1 MRVKITIVFLLITL
15 IVSFG
20 LLGVKL
26 YQLGFQQSQDFEQ
39 TSLRQ
44 QNSTLP
50 LPSLR
55 GMIVDCRGNV
65 LAASNTSDELFI
77 EPRRIPDPE
86 NVKETAMKLQDIV
99 QLPGPEICRL
109 VYESRNP
116 GFASIQSNLTT
127 AQRKAA
133 LELKLPGVGVQNQ
146 RQRYYPMGSLTGHV
160 VGFIGDDNEGLAGL
174 ELKYNELLKGR
185 DGQNVFLVDVARSPI
200 AYRPDQSYPPI
211 DGQSLI
217 LTIDSTIQEFVRS
230 AVMAKMKEYQAES
243 AIGIVMN
250 PKTGAILAL
259 VSLPDFDPAKFNT
272 EKPQRLKDRILT
284 DPYEPGSIIKPIVAA
299 IALDAGAIGYKQVFY
314 CEDGYWGKYRIGEF
328 GNHRYGNFTVREI
341 LVESSNIGMAK
352 IGLELGQKRLY
363 EGMKLFGFGRKTGI
377 DLPGEDPGLLFPT
390 SKWSGYSV
398 TRIPFGHEILV
409 NSLQIIRAYCILAN
423 GGSVITPHI
432 VRAAVDSQGTVT
444 ELYKS
449 GSNTGFIIKPQVAHW
464 IVRNALVG
472 VVEEGTG
479 DKAKLEEVQTWGK
492 TGTAN
497 IALPTGGYDTESYVA
512 SFVGGM
518 PDIDPKVVVM
528 VSIRKP
534 NRALGIGYSGGRVAA
549 PVAGELFKKIFHY
562 LNDGSIK
569 STPAATLNV
578 KAGG

>member
-1 MRVKITIVFLLITL
+1 MRVKVTIVLLLVVLVI
-15 IVSFG
+15 SFG

-26 YQLGFQQSQDFEQ
+26 YQLGFRQSHNFEQ
-39 TSLRQ
+39 TSQRQ
-44 QNSTLP
+44 QNSILP
-50 LPSLR
+50 LASLR

-86 NVKETAMKLQDIV
+86 NVKETAMKLQEII
-99 QLPGPEICRL
+99 QIPGPEICKL
-109 VYESRNP
+109 VYDSRNP
-116 GFASIQSNLTT
+116 GYVSIQGNLTT
-127 AQRKAA
+127 AQRQAA
-133 LELKLPGVGVQNQ
+133 LELKLPGVGIQNQ
-146 RQRYYPMGSLTGHV
+146 RRRYYPMGSLTGHII
-160 VGFIGDDNEGLAGL
+160 GFIGADNEGLAGV
-174 ELKYNELLKGR
+174 ELKYNEMLQGR

-217 LTIDSTIQEFVRS
+217 LTIDSTIQEFVR
-230 AVMAKMKEYQAES
+230 AALMAKKKEYQAES
-243 AIGIVMN
+243 AMGIVMN
-250 PKTGAILAL
+250 PKTGGILAM
-259 VSLPDFDPAKFNT
+259 VSLPDFNPAKFNT
-272 EKPQRLKDRILT
+272 EKSHRLKNRILT

-299 IALDAGAIGYKQVFY
+299 IALDNGAIGYKQVFY

-341 LVESSNIGMAK
+341 LVESSNVGMAK

-363 EGMKLFGFGRKTGI
+363 EGMKMFGFGRKTGI
-377 DLPGEDPGLLFPT
+377 DLPGEDPGLLYPT

-409 NSLQIIRAYCILAN
+409 NSLQIIRAYSILAN
-423 GGSVITPHI
+423 GGSVVTPHI
-432 VRAAVDSQGTVT
+432 VRAAVDSQGMVN
-444 ELYKS
+444 EIHKS
-449 GSNTGFIIKPQVAHW
+449 AGNTGFIIQPEVAHW
-464 IVRNALVG
+464 IVRKALVG

-479 DKAKLEEVQTWGK
+479 DKAKLEEVQVWGK

-512 SFVGGM
+512 SFVGGA
-518 PDIDPKVVVM
+518 PAIDPKIVVM

-534 NRALGIGYSGGRVAA
+534 NRALNLGYSGGRVAA
-549 PVAGELFKKIFHY
+549 PVAGEIIRNIFNY
-562 LNDGSIK
+562 LNDGSAK
-569 STPAATLNV
+569 PVTSAR
-578 KAGG
+578 AGG

>member
-1 MRVKITIVFLLITL
+1 MRVKITIVLLLVTL
-15 IVSFG
+15 IVLFG

-26 YQLGFQQSQDFEQ
+26 YQLGFQQSQAFEQ
-39 TSLRQ
+39 TSQRQ
-44 QNSTLP
+44 QVSTLP
-50 LPSLR
+50 LPALR
-55 GMIVDCRGNV
+55 GMVVDCRGNV

-86 NVKETAMKLQDIV
+86 NVKETAMKLQNII
-99 QLPGPEICRL
+99 QLPGPEICKL

-116 GFASIQSNLTT
+116 GFVSIQGNLTT
-127 AQRKAA
+127 AKRKAI
-133 LELKLPGVGVQNQ
+133 LDMKLPGVGIQNQ

-174 ELKYNELLKGR
+174 ELKYNELLQGR

-200 AYRPDQSYPPI
+200 AYRPDQSYPPV

-217 LTIDSTIQEFVRS
+217 LTIDSTIQEFTRS
-230 AVMAKMKEYQAES
+230 ALMAKMKEYQAES
-243 AIGIVMN
+243 ATGIVMN
-250 PKTGAILAL
+250 PNSGAILAM

-272 EKPQRLKDRILT
+272 EKPQRLKNRILT
-284 DPYEPGSIIKPIVAA
+284 DPYEPGSIIKPIVAS
-299 IALDAGAIGYKQVFY
+299 IALDAGAISYKQVFY

-363 EGMKLFGFGRKTGI
+363 EGMKMFGFGRKTGI
-377 DLPGEDPGLLFPT
+377 DLPGEDPGLLYPT

-444 ELYKS
+444 EIYKS
-449 GSNTGFIIKPQVAHW
+449 GGGNTGFIIKPDVAHW
-464 IVRNALVG
+464 IVRKALVG

-479 DKAKLEEVQTWGK
+479 DKAKLEEVQVWGK

-512 SFVGGM
+512 SFVGGA
-518 PDIDPKVVVM
+518 PDINPRVVVM

-549 PVAGELFKKIFHY
+549 PVAGEIIKNIFHY

-569 STPAATLNV
+569 TPTPEKV
-578 KAGG
+578 KAGN